1 MNKLK
6 STIVSEIEDYRI
18 LLRNVPALTMVFF
31 VLSVVFMNVFAGK
44 ELISVEYLAL
54 DCGFVLSWMSF
65 LCMDMLTKRFGAKAA
80 IKLSL
85 LSVFIN
91 LICCL
96 VFFIESKIGNNWSAF
111 YNYNDPIAN
120 NALNDTFG
128 GTWYVLLGS
137 TIAMIIAS
145 VVNAIINQAIGNR
158 MKKNNFFAYALRSYV
173 STAFG
178 QFVDNFVFA
187 MIVSVTFFGWNMTQ
201 VIMCSI
207 TGATCELLAEVIF
220 SPLGF
225 KACRRWET
233 HGVGQNYIDYMNS
246 QKSA

>member
-6 STIVSEIEDYRI
+6 ETLKYEFEDYKMLLKNVPTLPI
-18 LLRNVPALTMVFF
+18 LLLVF
-31 VLSVVFMNVFAGK
+31 SCIAMNIYAGK
-44 ELISVEYLAL
+44 ELLNIRYLAL
-54 DCGFVLSWMSF
+54 DCGFLLSWISF
-65 LCMDMLTKRFGAKAA
+65 LCMDMFTKRFGAKAA
-80 IKLSL
+80 IKLSFL
-85 LSVFIN
+85 ALGCN
-91 LICCL
+91 LIWCGIS
-96 VFFIESKIGNNWSAF
+96 FIISNLGNNWSAF
-111 YNYNDPIAN
+111 YTYSNDIAN
-120 NALNDTFG
+120 SALNDTFG

-158 MKKNNFFAYALRSYV
+158 MRKNNFFAYALRSYV

-207 TGATCELLAEVIF
+207 TGAACELLAEVIF

-233 HGVGQNYIDYMNS
+233 YGVGQNYIDYMNS

>member
-1 MNKLK
+1 MFKLK
-6 STIVSEIEDYRI
+6 QTIANEIEDYKV
-18 LLRNVPALTMVFF
+18 LLQNVPALTMVFF
-31 VLSVVFMNVFAGK
+31 VLSVIFMNIFAGK
-44 ELISVEYLAL
+44 ELLNMQYLAL

-65 LCMDMLTKRFGAKAA
+65 LCMDMLTKRFGARAA

-96 VFFIESKIGNNWSAF
+96 IFFIESRIGNSWSAY
-111 YNYNDPIAN
+111 YNYNDPVAN
-120 NALNDTFG
+120 NAINDTFG

-158 MKKNNFFAYALRSYV
+158 MKKNDFFAYALRSYV

-207 TGATCELLAEVIF
+207 TGAACELLAEVIF

-225 KACRRWET
+225 RACRKWEKL
-233 HGVGQNYIDYMNS
+233 GVGKQYIDYIS